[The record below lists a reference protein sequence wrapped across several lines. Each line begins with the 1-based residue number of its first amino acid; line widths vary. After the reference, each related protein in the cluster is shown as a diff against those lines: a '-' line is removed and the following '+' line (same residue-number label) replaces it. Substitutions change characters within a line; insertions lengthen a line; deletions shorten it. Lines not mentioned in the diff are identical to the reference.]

1 MIFLELF
8 GVFFLIGLCTFG
20 GGYAMIPLIQD
31 FVVNR
36 FHWIDETVL
45 TDFIAISESTPGP
58 FAINISTFVGHQVGG
73 VLGSVCATIA
83 VVLPSLIIIIIVAMI
98 LKKFMS
104 NKYVKGALKGVQPVV
119 IALISSVT
127 IVLFTKTI
135 FFNNGALL
143 QDYKFDA
150 TSLALL
156 LILLGVMFIYKKVYK
171 KNLSPILILVLSAV
185 IGLIAFI

>member
-8 GVFFLIGLCTFG
+8 GIFFVIGACTFG

-31 FVVNR
+31 FVVNK
-36 FHWIDETVL
+36 FHWIEETTL

-58 FAINISTFVGHQVGG
+58 FAINISTFVGYQVAGP
-73 VLGSVCATIA
+73 LGSICTTIA
-83 VVLPSLIIIIIVAMI
+83 VVLPSLIVITIIAMV
-98 LKKFMS
+98 LTKFMN

-127 IVLFTKTI
+127 IVLFFKII
-135 FFNNGALL
+135 FFDNGVLL
-143 QDYKFDA
+143 GDYKFDMA
-150 TSLALL
+150 SLSLL
-156 LILLGVMFIYKKVYK
+156 LMLLGIMFIYKKLYK
-171 KNLSPILILVLSAV
+171 KNLSPILILILSAV